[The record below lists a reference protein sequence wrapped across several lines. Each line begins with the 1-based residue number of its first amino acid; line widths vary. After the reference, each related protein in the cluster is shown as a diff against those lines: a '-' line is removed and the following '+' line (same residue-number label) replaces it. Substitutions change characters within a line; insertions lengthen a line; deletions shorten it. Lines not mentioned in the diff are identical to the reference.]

1 MEEAN
6 RADNLTKSN
15 AKLLPF
21 IKFMY
26 IAAALGVIIINFGN
40 FDTIIISRYI
50 CLVIVMI
57 VNIIMIVC
65 QLKYNIPNKF
75 ANISLMIWFIVLLC
89 MYIYYINLYKS
100 ENILNNLYSNYFLY
114 MFIILSIYLS
124 FNLTIDLSF
133 KIYSILLV
141 FFTIMTC
148 LMYPLIIYILYY
160 KTDGYKNI
168 YI

>member
-6 RADNLTKSN
+6 RADNLTNSN

-65 QLKYNIPNKF
+65 QVKYDLPNKF
-75 ANISLMIWFIVLLC
+75 PNISLMVWFIILLC
-89 MYIYYINLYKS
+89 MYIYYINLYKN
-100 ENILNNLYSNYFLY
+100 ENILNNVYSNYFLY
-114 MFIILSIYLS
+114 LFIIISIFLS
-124 FNLTIDLSF
+124 FNLSLEISLTI
-133 KIYSILLV
+133 YCILLII
-141 FFTIMTC
+141 FTIKTC
-148 LMYPLIIYILYY
+148 LMYPLIIQILYY